1 MNSHLLWLVVF
12 SLCVSIVF
20 AVLQRDAPREQVK
33 LTAQL
38 AGGFLAAA
46 LVMGWVLR
54 LFPLGA

>member
-1 MNSHLLWLVVF
+1 
-12 SLCVSIVF
+12 VSIVF